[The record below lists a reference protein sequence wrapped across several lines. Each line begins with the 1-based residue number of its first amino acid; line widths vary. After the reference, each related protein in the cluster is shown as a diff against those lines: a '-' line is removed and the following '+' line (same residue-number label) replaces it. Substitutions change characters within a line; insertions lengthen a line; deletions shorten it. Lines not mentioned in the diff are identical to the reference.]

1 MKGGTSTPPGRD
13 EPIVAASPAFVAHIV
28 AHSSGDTSAD
38 GAPGTT
44 KRVEDAEA
52 ADGATTTP
60 HLAPVRA
67 LEFYCGVGGL
77 HFSLRRAR
85 PDGGARVVGAFDIN
99 PNACDVY
106 EANFGVRPI
115 TNSLTAV
122 PAARLD
128 AFNSSL
134 WLMSPPCQPFTR
146 QGAQRDAA
154 DARSASFL
162 RLLVDVLPALANKP
176 SHLLVE
182 NVVGF
187 ETSETR
193 GTMLATLERNGFE
206 HREFI
211 LSPRMFGVPYSRP
224 RYFCVAKTRGLRWVD
239 GEDTVAENAVRRAPP
254 RASLA
259 HPKHWVPPGYEDDL
273 EPADPTEATVPRLKR
288 EDGQTAAQAAAAA
301 KARHRESDVSA
312 RRGERGSRAGTTSSR
327 TYGVAPLRAFLE
339 SSSSDA
345 SWWSEHEVP
354 LAELRKARL
363 SVDAV
368 LPGDRKCNCFT
379 KSYGKFTKGTGSF
392 VAETRFDFKAWD
404 GEREGGP
411 EPKRP
416 RDASARHSVG
426 DVDATD
432 AEDTAR
438 AEASEE
444 TRLPRVR
451 YFSPREVANI
461 HSFPATFEF
470 PDRITKAQRFALL
483 GNSLS
488 VACVA
493 PLLEYLLN
501 DTGEA

>member
-1 MKGGTSTPPGRD
+1 MSAD
-13 EPIVAASPAFVAHIV
+13 ASP
-28 AHSSGDTSAD
+28 GSARRARSEQTNATD
-38 GAPGTT
+38 EGP
-44 KRVEDAEA
+44 DA
-52 ADGATTTP
+52 
-60 HLAPVRA
+60 VRA

-77 HFSLRRAR
+77 HFSLLRAR
-85 PDGGARVVGAFDIN
+85 PNGDARVVGAFDIN

-106 EANFGVRPI
+106 EANFGTRPI
-115 TNSLTAV
+115 ANSLSAV
-122 PAARLD
+122 PAAKLD

-146 QGAQRDAA
+146 QGSQRDAS
-154 DARSASFL
+154 DARSESFL
-162 RLLVDVLPALANKP
+162 RLLDVLPALARKP
-176 SHLLVE
+176 SYLLVE

-193 GTMLATLERNGFE
+193 ELMLTTLERNGFS

-211 LSPRMFGVPYSRP
+211 LTPRMFGVPYSRP
-224 RYFCVAKTRGLRWVD
+224 RYFCAAKRRGLPWAD
-239 GEDTVAENAVRRAPP
+239 GDDVVAERTVRRAPP
-254 RASLA
+254 RASLS
-259 HPKHWVPPGYEDDL
+259 HPKHWVPRGYEDDL
-273 EPADPTEATVPRLKR
+273 EQAEPTEATVPRLKR

-301 KARHRESDVSA
+301 KARHRNSAPDGGDDASA
-312 RRGERGSRAGTTSSR
+312 REGSSRTSR
-327 TYGVAPLRAFLE
+327 TYGVASLRGFLE
-339 SSSSDA
+339 STSDA
-345 SWWSEHEVP
+345 SWSEHEVSI
-354 LAELRKARL
+354 AELRKARL

-444 TRLPRVR
+444 TRLPGVR

>member
-1 MKGGTSTPPGRD
+1 M
-13 EPIVAASPAFVAHIV
+13 
-28 AHSSGDTSAD
+28 SAD
-38 GAPGTT
+38 APPAA
-44 KRVEDAEA
+44 KRGRTEEPA
-52 ADGATTTP
+52 ATANLPAT
-60 HLAPVRA
+60 VRA

-77 HFSLRRAR
+77 HYSLQRAR
-85 PDGGARVVGAFDIN
+85 PDGDARVVGAFDIN

-106 EANFGVRPI
+106 EHNFGTRPI
-115 TNSLTAV
+115 ANSLYAV

-128 AFNSSL
+128 KFNSSL

-146 QGAQRDAA
+146 QGSQRDKA
-154 DARSASFL
+154 DARAESFL
-162 RLLVDVLPALANKP
+162 RLLDVVPSLKNKP

-193 GTMLATLERNGFE
+193 EALLETLDANGFE
-206 HREFI
+206 FREFI

-224 RYFCVAKTRGLRWVD
+224 RYFCVAKTKGLKWAD
-239 GEDTVAENAVRRAPP
+239 GKDEKNADADADATVPVPGRHPVRRSPP
-254 RASLA
+254 RSYLS
-259 HPKHWVPPGYEDDL
+259 HPKHWVPRGYEDDL
-273 EPADPTEATVPRLKR
+273 ERADPTEATVPRPRR

-301 KARHRESDVSA
+301 KARHELEKSSADPLGVSPA
-312 RRGERGSRAGTTSSR
+312 PTA
-327 TYGVAPLRAFLE
+327 TYGVAPLRGFLE
-339 SSSSDA
+339 PGSDAFDSSS
-345 SWWSEHEVP
+345 WSEHAVP
-354 LAELRKARL
+354 VAELRKARL

-404 GEREGGP
+404 WD
-411 EPKRP
+411 P
-416 RDASARHSVG
+416 RDEESEVR
-426 DVDATD
+426 DP
-432 AEDTAR
+432 ETAR
-438 AEASEE
+438 ARDVSTVERSFPEVRGDVAKENE
-444 TRLPRVR
+444 KKKKKTPPPRVR

-461 HSFPATFEF
+461 HSFPATFAF
-470 PDRITKAQRFALL
+470 PERITTAQRFALL

-501 DTGEA
+501 DTEEA